1 MQARENGARDLRLP
15 RRARQAGRRA
25 GCAGRR
31 TRLRAADLSRTGGS
45 GGRVTAADLCTAPR
59 HSPQAPKERRSRARL
74 QAPVP
79 HGSRARAPDRRRRRA
94 PPASCRRPPRRRR
107 APARAQQRCLR
118 ASSVRMRRQRPLRRL
133 AKDPSNE
140 GRRSPQTRLAS
151 GLAATI
157 VVTSGPVSKVQI
169 PVGGASSKDASTPI
183 EITYRRTSARE
194 GQDGDRQGN
203 RGPGTH

>member
-1 MQARENGARDLRLP
+1 VSTSPAK
-15 RRARQAGRRA
+15 
-25 GCAGRR
+25 
-31 TRLRAADLSRTGGS
+31 AASASTSAAAMPPSFIGS
-45 GGRVTAADLCTAPR
+45 NEETAA
-59 HSPQAPKERRSRARL
+59 
-74 QAPVP
+74 
-79 HGSRARAPDRRRRRA
+79 
-94 PPASCRRPPRRRR
+94 
-107 APARAQQRCLR
+107 APATCER
-118 ASSVRMRRQRPLRRL
+118 
-133 AKDPSNE
+133 PSNE

-151 GLAATI
+151 GLAVTI